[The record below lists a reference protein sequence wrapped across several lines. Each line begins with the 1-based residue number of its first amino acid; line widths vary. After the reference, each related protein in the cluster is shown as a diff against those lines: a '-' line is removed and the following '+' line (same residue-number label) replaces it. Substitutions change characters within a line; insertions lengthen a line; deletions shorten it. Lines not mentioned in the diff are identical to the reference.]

1 MRILGIESSSLV
13 ASVAVVTDD
22 VVTAEYT
29 VNFKKTHSQTLL
41 PMLDEIMNM
50 LGLEMDTVD
59 AIAVAGGP
67 GSFTGLRIGVST
79 AKGLA
84 WAEDKDC
91 APCSPLESMAWPLA
105 FFRDAVI
112 VCAMDA
118 RRSQIY
124 NALFTSEHG
133 RLTRRTPDRAI
144 GLAELAEELRSE
156 PLPLVI
162 VGDGAVL
169 CEKALT
175 ESGLPCRL
183 APPQLVMQNAMS
195 VALCAEDLARAGKLV
210 SAQELLP
217 VYLRPPQAQRLRQPP
232 QI

>member
-1 MRILGIESSSLV
+1 MKILALESS
-13 ASVAVVTDD
+13 ATACSVALCEDE
-22 VVTAEYT
+22 ALIAQSFQ
-29 VNFKKTHSQTLL
+29 NNGLTHSRTLM
-41 PMLDEIMNM
+41 PMAVSLLDNCGTA
-50 LGLEMDTVD
+50 LD
-59 AIAVAGGP
+59 AVELIAVAAGP
-67 GSFTGLRIGVST
+67 GSFTGLRIGVAA

-84 WAEDKDC
+84 WPGNKPC
-91 APCSPLESMAWPLA
+91 AACSTLESMAWPLA